1 VLKQNV
7 GGFSDMTDRYDFSE
21 LEEIIRL
28 GFREQAMH
36 PKGLNSSQT
45 HGTLYPAGDPR
56 NKEPRS
62 HEASLLEEPVSV
74 SSKLMHIRA
83 GSRQNWP

>member
-1 VLKQNV
+1 VIKTNI
-7 GGFSDMTDRYDFSE
+7 GGCSNMTGSYDFSE
-21 LEEIIRL
+21 LDEMIRL

-56 NKEPRS
+56 NKQPRS
-62 HEASLLEEPVSV
+62 HEPSLIEESASV

-83 GSRQNWP
+83 GSRQNWL